1 MPKRTDLHKV
11 LVIGSGPIVIGQAAE
26 FDYAGTQACLALREE
41 GYEVV
46 LVKSNPAT
54 IMTDTTIADKVYME
68 PLTLEYVA
76 RICRFER
83 PDAII
88 PGIGGQTGLNLAMQL
103 AKKGVLEECGIR
115 QAGLLAAVTDH
126 DATNL
131 LVAELASEI
140 YNVERVIPRI
150 EDESLLKILE
160 DMNVSPICPHL
171 VCMEQLAGTIG
182 LRQGKGALR

>member
-1 MPKRTDLHKV
+1 MPGFKNRNAIVVGCGGL
-11 LVIGSGPIVIGQAAE
+11 GSA
-26 FDYAGTQACLALREE
+26 LASALSRSGWNVTAIDMREE
-41 GYEVV
+41 AFEGLDDDYDGE
-46 LVKSNPAT
+46 T
-54 IMTDTTIADKVYME
+54 
-68 PLTLEYVA
+68 LTG
-76 RICRFER
+76 
-83 PDAII
+83 D
-88 PGIGGQTGLNLAMQL
+88 GGSSS
-103 AKKGVLEECGIR
+103 VLEECGIR